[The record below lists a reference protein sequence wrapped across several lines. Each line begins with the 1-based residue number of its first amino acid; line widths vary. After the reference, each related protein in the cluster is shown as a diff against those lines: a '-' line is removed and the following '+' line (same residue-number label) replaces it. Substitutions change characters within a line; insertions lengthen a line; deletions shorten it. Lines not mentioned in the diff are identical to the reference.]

1 MIDLDGEEFKID
13 ACVSIQF
20 NILQKILIKM
30 NQNDKDLQDKI
41 YDLEKKLNKYD
52 EKFNSIENNILN
64 LSKNNA
70 ASTTIIEKYIEKEPT
85 KEYDSNEIKTP
96 SLDIKENEND
106 ETLKQSNGK
115 KESKRSDKREMS
127 IKEENEEYEEED
139 EKDEKDEKNDKKEKD
154 EKDQI
159 KEKINKNKIIQFTK
173 KKNSSGKDLLELKD
187 NDDSSHYRTD
197 TISEV
202 NKSDTQDIEIERIIN
217 SLPNNFGLE
226 NQEKLNDDSA
236 DKYKLKTFPEL
247 LTLFNKRIHQCEKN
261 IKELYRISKIHN
273 MLNNGINK
281 NKEVIEEHNKEID
294 NLKKNINDLEIKS
307 KQFKNEMEQMRVK
320 VEDFNIYDLLKDG
333 GDGNLDAAKVLIMSL
348 EKKVFKKFEQND
360 EKQKNLDEEMFKHK
374 NDVKQI
380 NEYIDNLKRKFE
392 NENLNDDILNQFN
405 EFKDEINERLKNINI
420 NTNIEN
426 DSSPKE
432 NEEKRSEI
440 DEEKLNNLINNSIND
455 SEGKIMT
462 NIKKIIEETKNNI
475 MTNHETS
482 INENLNIIKNLSK
495 KLKELEKSLEQKV
508 NEDIFTKMS
517 EKISKMEEDLK
528 QKTNKF
534 NFEEL
539 SDKVG
544 ILEEKFKDTDYK
556 MEQINEAEEKIR
568 FENSN
573 IVRKI
578 EYLSGEYAKLA
589 FGPVNDSNVKKRN
602 SIYDLTRYVE
612 SSQFLETTKKLFLK
626 IDNLRT
632 KIESNQ
638 KNIEDILER
647 LKGTPTEDD
656 FDQYQNLLKAMLE
669 DLKLSCNKK
678 YADKIDVQK
687 TFRYIETQIKS
698 LNENYKREGETWLL
712 AKKPLSN
719 YLCASCESVIRDMNT
734 KSDYIP
740 WGKYPKRDEERTK
753 YRMGH
758 GFSRM
763 LQMVNTDLLRT
774 QESKEKEKIY
784 ASDDEHYINDS
795 NKINNN
801 DKKVKLPYVNK
812 RGNNNSNIN
821 NSVNIDNN
829 NSSLIGGKNMSINSN
844 TNKSVVLNSK
854 GNEVNQGNMNDNVN
868 GQPKLMKIV
877 KFNRNNNQIN
887 INSGNDN
894 YDQIHSTT
902 DPNLP

>member
-1 MIDLDGEEFKID
+1 M
-13 ACVSIQF
+13 
-20 NILQKILIKM
+20 
-30 NQNDKDLQDKI
+30 
-41 YDLEKKLNKYD
+41 
-52 EKFNSIENNILN
+52 
-64 LSKNNA
+64 
-70 ASTTIIEKYIEKEPT
+70 
-85 KEYDSNEIKTP
+85 
-96 SLDIKENEND
+96 
-106 ETLKQSNGK
+106 
-115 KESKRSDKREMS
+115 
-127 IKEENEEYEEED
+127 
-139 EKDEKDEKNDKKEKD
+139 
-154 EKDQI
+154 
-159 KEKINKNKIIQFTK
+159 
-173 KKNSSGKDLLELKD
+173 
-187 NDDSSHYRTD
+187 
-197 TISEV
+197 
-202 NKSDTQDIEIERIIN
+202 
-217 SLPNNFGLE
+217 
-226 NQEKLNDDSA
+226 
-236 DKYKLKTFPEL
+236 
-247 LTLFNKRIHQCEKN
+247 
-261 IKELYRISKIHN
+261 
-273 MLNNGINK
+273 
-281 NKEVIEEHNKEID
+281 
-294 NLKKNINDLEIKS
+294 
-307 KQFKNEMEQMRVK
+307 
-320 VEDFNIYDLLKDG
+320 
-333 GDGNLDAAKVLIMSL
+333 
-348 EKKVFKKFEQND
+348 
-360 EKQKNLDEEMFKHK
+360 
-374 NDVKQI
+374 
-380 NEYIDNLKRKFE
+380 
-392 NENLNDDILNQFN
+392 
-405 EFKDEINERLKNINI
+405 
-420 NTNIEN
+420 
-426 DSSPKE
+426 
-432 NEEKRSEI
+432 
-440 DEEKLNNLINNSIND
+440 
-455 SEGKIMT
+455 
-462 NIKKIIEETKNNI
+462 
-475 MTNHETS
+475 
-482 INENLNIIKNLSK
+482 
-495 KLKELEKSLEQKV
+495 
-508 NEDIFTKMS
+508 
-517 EKISKMEEDLK
+517 
-528 QKTNKF
+528 
-534 NFEEL
+534 
-539 SDKVG
+539 
-544 ILEEKFKDTDYK
+544 
-556 MEQINEAEEKIR
+556 
-568 FENSN
+568 
-573 IVRKI
+573 
-578 EYLSGEYAKLA
+578 
-589 FGPVNDSNVKKRN
+589 KKRN

-656 FDQYQNLLKAMLE
+656 FVQYQNLLKAMLE

-854 GNEVNQGNMNDNVN
+854 GNEINQGNMNDNVN

>member
-1 MIDLDGEEFKID
+1 MIELDGEEFKID

-96 SLDIKENEND
+96 SLDVKENEND

-294 NLKKNINDLEIKS
+294 NLKKNVNDLEIKS
-307 KQFKNEMEQMRVK
+307 KQFKNELDQMRVK

-333 GDGNLDAAKVLIMSL
+333 GDSNLDAAKVLIMSL

-455 SEGKIMT
+455 LEGKVMT

-656 FDQYQNLLKAMLE
+656 FVQYQNLLKAMLE

-795 NKINNN
+795 NKIN
-801 DKKVKLPYVNK
+801 KKVKLPYVNK

>member
-1 MIDLDGEEFKID
+1 MIELDGDEFKID

-96 SLDIKENEND
+96 SHDVKENEND

-139 EKDEKDEKNDKKEKD
+139 EKDEKDEKNDKKEKE

-294 NLKKNINDLEIKS
+294 NLKKNVNDLEIKS
-307 KQFKNEMEQMRVK
+307 KQFKNELDQMRVK
-320 VEDFNIYDLLKDG
+320 VEDFNIYDLIKDG

-360 EKQKNLDEEMFKHK
+360 EKQKNLDEEMFKQK

-380 NEYIDNLKRKFE
+380 NEYIDYLKRKFE

-440 DEEKLNNLINNSIND
+440 DEEKLNNLIKNSIND
-455 SEGKIMT
+455 LEGKVMT

-517 EKISKMEEDLK
+517 EKINKMEEDLK

-544 ILEEKFKDTDYK
+544 LLEEKFKDTDYK

-656 FDQYQNLLKAMLE
+656 FVQYQNLLKAMLE

-795 NKINNN
+795 NKIN

-877 KFNRNNNQIN
+877 KFNRNNNQVN

>member
-1 MIDLDGEEFKID
+1 MIELDGEEFKID

-96 SLDIKENEND
+96 SLDVKENEND

-294 NLKKNINDLEIKS
+294 NLKKNVNDLEIKS
-307 KQFKNEMEQMRVK
+307 KQFKNELDQMRVK

-333 GDGNLDAAKVLIMSL
+333 GDSNLDAAKVLIMSL

-380 NEYIDNLKRKFE
+380 NEYLDYLKRKFE

-455 SEGKIMT
+455 LEGKVMT

-482 INENLNIIKNLSK
+482 INENFNIIKNLSK

-656 FDQYQNLLKAMLE
+656 FVQYQNLLKAMLE

-829 NSSLIGGKNMSINSN
+829 NNSLIGGKNMSINSN

>member
-30 NQNDKDLQDKI
+30 NQNDKFLQDKI
-41 YDLEKKLNKYD
+41 DDLEKKLNKYD

-70 ASTTIIEKYIEKEPT
+70 TSTTIIEKYIEKEPT

-106 ETLKQSNGK
+106 ETLTQSNVK

-294 NLKKNINDLEIKS
+294 NLKKNVNDLEIKS
-307 KQFKNEMEQMRVK
+307 KQFKNELDQMRVK
-320 VEDFNIYDLLKDG
+320 VEDFNIYDLIKDG

-405 EFKDEINERLKNINI
+405 EFKDDINERLKNINI

-508 NEDIFTKMS
+508 NEDIFTKLS

-656 FDQYQNLLKAMLE
+656 FVQYQNLLKAMLE

-877 KFNRNNNQIN
+877 KFNRNNNQVN